1 VGERA
6 VRWVA
11 GGLAVV
17 LVALLVAIGLVRTQR
32 GEVDAGL
39 TAAQQDV
46 AGAAR
51 REALAFLTVD
61 HRDMDPLIDAVL
73 DGATGGF
80 AQQYASQ
87 RETLT
92 SEAVRTEA
100 TSTPEVVALGVGDQD
115 EESATVLVAANST
128 VTNTG
133 TDADGQVRYY
143 RLRLRLVRE
152 DDRWLT
158 SDLQFVR

>member
-1 VGERA
+1 MGERA
-6 VRWVA
+6 GRWVA

-17 LVALLVAIGLVRTQR
+17 LVALLVAIGLVVTRQDD
-32 GEVDAGL
+32 VDADL

-80 AQQYASQ
+80 AKQYASQ

-128 VTNTG
+128 VTNAG

>member
-6 VRWVA
+6 GRWVA

-17 LVALLVAIGLVRTQR
+17 LVGLLVAIGLVVTRQDD
-32 GEVDAGL
+32 VDAGL

-80 AQQYASQ
+80 AKQYASQ

-133 TDADGQVRYY
+133 TGTDGQVRYY

>member
-1 VGERA
+1 MGERA
-6 VRWVA
+6 GRWVA

-17 LVALLVAIGLVRTQR
+17 LVGLLVAIGLVVTRQDDI
-32 GEVDAGL
+32 DAGL

-80 AQQYASQ
+80 AKQYASQ

-133 TDADGQVRYY
+133 TGADGQVRYY

>member
-1 VGERA
+1 VGVRA
-6 VRWVA
+6 GRWVA

-17 LVALLVAIGLVRTQR
+17 LVALLVALGLVLTRQDD
-32 GEVDAGL
+32 VDAGL
-39 TAAQQDV
+39 TAAQQEV

-51 REALAFLTVD
+51 AEALAFLTVD

-80 AQQYASQ
+80 AKQYASQ

-92 SEAVRTEA
+92 REAVRTEA

-115 EESATVLVAANST
+115 DDEATVLVAANST

-133 TDADGQVRYY
+133 TGAEGQVRYY

>member
-6 VRWVA
+6 GRWVA

-17 LVALLVAIGLVRTQR
+17 LVGLLVAIGLVVTRQDD
-32 GEVDAGL
+32 VDAGL

-80 AQQYASQ
+80 AKQYASQ

-100 TSTPEVVALGVGDQD
+100 TSTPEVVALGVGNQD

-133 TDADGQVRYY
+133 TGTDGQVRYY

>member
-1 VGERA
+1 MGERA

-17 LVALLVAIGLVRTQR
+17 LVVLLVAIGLVVTRQDD
-32 GEVDAGL
+32 VDAGL

-80 AQQYASQ
+80 AKQYASQ

-128 VTNTG
+128 VTNAGTG
-133 TDADGQVRYY
+133 ADGQVRYY

-152 DDRWLT
+152 GDRWLT

>member
-1 VGERA
+1 MGERA
-6 VRWVA
+6 GRWVA

-17 LVALLVAIGLVRTQR
+17 LVALLVAIGLVVTRQDD
-32 GEVDAGL
+32 VDAGL

-80 AQQYASQ
+80 AKQYASQ

-133 TDADGQVRYY
+133 TGADGQVRYY